1 MLVLVI
7 TILCSLIFGHIKS
20 EDQCNGLYSNY
31 FQHLSTKTPYRF
43 VANHNTEPIN
53 FEGCKAWK
61 IWLVQRH
68 GTRTPGKELDQFV
81 KNRLP
86 EIQKD
91 IVNNLIECKLCN
103 EDEIKSWTS
112 HKELDNQKRLTEE
125 GEDELLSIAE
135 RMQLRFPNLLNQP
148 FENTNFL
155 FRFTD
160 TQRTKV
166 SAKQFA
172 TGLFGRNEVKK
183 VVFEEPLA
191 KDPLLRFYKVCQKWR
206 KEVKKS
212 STASIEYQNFI
223 ESQLTNNT
231 LKSLSSRLGLD
242 YTLTFN
248 DAKNMYTYCAFETAW
263 EKNKVSPWCSIFNKS
278 DLMLLEY
285 SEDLKYYLIDGYAY
299 ELSYKQACVLLKN
312 AIEYFDDPHLT
323 SKNGIFYFTHSGTIL
338 KMLGVLGLYKDEHKL
353 KHDNYFEMENRQWR
367 TSKIDAFGSNIAFVL
382 YKCNNNETKILT
394 LHQEKIV
401 HLDGCEDGLCS
412 YDRFKQLFA
421 TEIQNCDFDK
431 MCNID

>member
-1 MLVLVI
+1 MLALV
-7 TILCSLIFGHIKS
+7 TAILCSSIGHIHS
-20 EDQCNGLYSNY
+20 EDQCNGLYSDY
-31 FQHLSTKTPYRF
+31 SHHLSSKTPYRY
-43 VANHNTEPIN
+43 VANHDIEPVN

-91 IVNNLIECKLCN
+91 IVNNLIEHKLCN
-103 EDEIKSWTS
+103 EDEIKLWTS
-112 HKELDNQKRLTEE
+112 HEEIDDKKRLTKE
-125 GEDELLSIAE
+125 GEDELLALAE

-148 FENTNFL
+148 YESTNFL

-160 TQRTKV
+160 TQRTRI

-172 TGLFGRNEVKK
+172 TGLFGRNDVKK
-183 VVFEEPLA
+183 VLFDEPLA

-206 KEVKKS
+206 KDVKKS
-212 STASIEYQNFI
+212 STASAEHQQFI
-223 ESQLTNNT
+223 ESELTNVT
-231 LKSLSSRLGLD
+231 LKSISSRLGLG
-242 YTLTFN
+242 YTLTFK
-248 DAKNMYTYCAFETAW
+248 DAKNIYTYCAFETAW

-278 DLMLLEY
+278 DFMLFEY
-285 SEDLKYYLIDGYAY
+285 SEDLKHYLIDGYAY

-312 AIEYFDDPHLT
+312 AIEYFDDQDLN

-338 KMLGVLGLYKDEHKL
+338 KMLGLLGLYKDEHKL
-353 KHDNYFEMENRQWR
+353 KHDNYFKMENRLWR
-367 TSKIDAFGSNIAFVL
+367 TSKIDPFGSNIAFVL

-394 LHQEKIV
+394 LHQERIV
-401 HLDGCEDGLCS
+401 HINGCKDDLCS
-412 YDRFKQLFA
+412 YEKFKQLFA
-421 TEIQNCDFDK
+421 TELKNCNFDE